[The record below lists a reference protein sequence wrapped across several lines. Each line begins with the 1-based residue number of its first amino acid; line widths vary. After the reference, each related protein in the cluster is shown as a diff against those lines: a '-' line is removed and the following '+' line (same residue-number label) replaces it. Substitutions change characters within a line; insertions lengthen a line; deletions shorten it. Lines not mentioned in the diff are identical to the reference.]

1 MKMMK
6 EILII
11 EDNIILQNMMQ
22 FFMER
27 EGYRV
32 DGALSGKEALALV
45 EKSTYDFIVVDLML
59 PYYNGLEIIE
69 QVRASKRNAQTGIM
83 IVSDLSDDNI
93 IKDGFAVGANDF
105 LKKPVSPSELLT
117 RINYFLR

>member
-45 EKSTYDFIVVDLML
+45 EKSRYDFIVVDLML

>member
-1 MKMMK
+1 MMK

-11 EDNIILQNMMQ
+11 EDNVILQNMMQ

-32 DGALSGKEALALV
+32 DGALSGKDALALI
-45 EKSTYDFIVVDLML
+45 EKSTYDFIIVDLML

-69 QVRASKRNAQTGIM
+69 QIRTSDRNGETGIM

-117 RINYFLR
+117 RINYYLS

>member
-11 EDNIILQNMMQ
+11 EDNVILQNMMQ

-32 DGALSGKEALALV
+32 DGALSGKDALALI
-45 EKSTYDFIVVDLML
+45 EKSKYDFIIVDLML

-69 QVRASKRNAQTGIM
+69 QIRTSDRNGETGIM

-117 RINYFLR
+117 RINYYLS